1 MPRFTSIP
9 TVPTSSI
16 GDWNGQILNALKENV
31 ELLTGTRGED
41 DLASRAITGDRVR
54 VKTVENPTF
63 VKVTATAQGY
73 TVSGVNVAALSDYA
87 KLIIDVQ
94 NLGNDVLILRAS
106 LNALITQLKG

>member
-9 TVPTSSI
+9 TVPTTNI

-31 ELLTGTRGED
+31 ELLTGTRGES
-41 DLASRAITGDRVR
+41 DLASRALTGDRVK

-63 VKVTATAQGY
+63 ARVTAQAKGY
-73 TVSGVNVAALSDYA
+73 TISGVNVAALDDYS

-106 LNALITQLKG
+106 LNALINQLKG